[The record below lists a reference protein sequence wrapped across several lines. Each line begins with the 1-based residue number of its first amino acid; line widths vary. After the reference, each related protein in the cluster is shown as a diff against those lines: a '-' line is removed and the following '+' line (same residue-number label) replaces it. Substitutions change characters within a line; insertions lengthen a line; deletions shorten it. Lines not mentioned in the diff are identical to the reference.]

1 MEDCRV
7 TWFHLILLVL
17 NHMGMST
24 MSKQIG
30 ILEHDAALAKLAQLR
45 ARITPAAPISADEYS
60 QRLERARALMQRA
73 GVDALLINA
82 GASLRYFAGVPWGA
96 TERLVGLLIT
106 ASGAPIMICPV
117 FEEGSLDAVLKIPV
131 EKRLWEEHEDPHAL
145 VAGALRERGARTL
158 ALDPG
163 AAFAIHS
170 GLCKHLEANKLTDA
184 SVIIDTCR
192 MAKSAAELALIQ
204 QASDMTLE
212 VHKLCAAIACEGL
225 ASDTLVRFID
235 HAHRALG
242 ADNGSTFCI
251 VQYGH
256 ATAYPHGIPGVQ
268 HLNEGE
274 LVLIDTGCT
283 VQGYHSD
290 ITRTWIYG
298 TPDAE
303 QQRIWELEHQTQAAA
318 FAAVRPGIACE
329 EVDAAARRTLQ
340 AAGLGPDYRLPGLPH
355 RTGHGCGLSIH
366 EAPYL
371 VRGNRIPLVKGVVAS
386 NEPMIV
392 IPGRFG
398 VRLEDHFYVTEDGA
412 GWFTPPSPAI
422 DQPFV

>member
-1 MEDCRV
+1 
-7 TWFHLILLVL
+7 
-17 NHMGMST
+17 

-30 ILEHDAALAKLAQLR
+30 ILEHDAALAQLAQIR
-45 ARITPAAPISADEYS
+45 ARIPQAAPISATEYG
-60 QRLERARALMQRA
+60 QRLERARALMQSA

-82 GASLRYFAGVPWGA
+82 GASLRYFAGVAWGA
-96 TERLVGLLIT
+96 SERLVALVIT
-106 ASGAPIMICPV
+106 ATGLPVMICPA
-117 FEEGSLDAVLKIPV
+117 FEEGSLDAVLHIPV

-145 VAGALRERGARTL
+145 VAGVLRERGARTL

-170 GLCKHLEANKLTDA
+170 GLCRHLDPKAITDA
-184 SVIIDTCR
+184 SSIIDHCR
-192 MAKSAAELALIQ
+192 MSKSAAELALIQ

-212 VHKLCAAIACEGL
+212 VHRLCAAIACEGL
-225 ASDTLVRFID
+225 GTDTLVRFID

-268 HLNEGE
+268 HLCAGD

-303 QQRIWELEHQTQAAA
+303 QARIWELEHATQAAA
-318 FAAVRPGIACE
+318 FAAVRPGVACA
-329 EVDAAARRTLQ
+329 EVDAAARRSLQ

-371 VRGNRIPLVKGVVAS
+371 VRGNQTPLVKGVVAS

-392 IPGRFG
+392 MPGRFG
-398 VRLEDHFYVTEDGA
+398 IRLEDHFYVTEDGA
-412 GWFTPPSPAI
+412 GWFTRPSPAI
-422 DQPFV
+422 DQPFA

>member
-1 MEDCRV
+1 
-7 TWFHLILLVL
+7 
-17 NHMGMST
+17 MST
-24 MSKQIG
+24 QIG
-30 ILEHDAALAKLAQLR
+30 YLEYDAAIAQLAQIR
-45 ARITPAAPISADEYS
+45 ANITAAPAIGADEYA
-60 QRLERARALMQRA
+60 QRIERARQLM
-73 GVDALLINA
+73 VSA

-106 ASGAPIMICPV
+106 ASGAPVLICPV
-117 FEEGSLDAVLKIPV
+117 FEEGSLDAVLKIPA
-131 EKRLWEEHEDPHAL
+131 EKRLWEEHEDPYLLA
-145 VAGALRERGARTL
+145 ANTLRERSAHTL

-163 AAFAIHS
+163 ASFAIHS
-170 GLCKHLEANKLTDA
+170 GLCRHLAPSAITDA
-184 SVIIDTCR
+184 TTIIDTCR
-192 MAKSAAELALIQ
+192 MSKSSAELALIQ

-212 VHKLCAAIACEGL
+212 VHRLCAAIAYEGL
-225 ASDTLVRFID
+225 GTDTLVRFID
-235 HAHRALG
+235 QAHRALG

-268 HLNEGE
+268 HLQQNE

-303 QQRIWELEHQTQAAA
+303 QQRIWELEHKTQAAA
-318 FAAVRPGIACE
+318 FAAVRPGVACE

-371 VRGNRIPLVKGVVAS
+371 VRGNRTPLVPGVVAS
-386 NEPMIV
+386 NEPTIIM
-392 IPGRFG
+392 PGRFG
-398 VRLEDHFYVTEDGA
+398 IRLEDHFFVTEDGA
-412 GWFTPPSPAI
+412 GWFTPPSAAI
-422 DQPFV
+422 DQPFA